1 METGEAGGDRTGKRW
16 GTPCDR
22 ESRRSRRELSSSGCD
37 WRLVTPAAKRS
48 SSAPRVSMRSTWKQ
62 KFSPKASLLQRVVLV
77 RKIGG
82 LSNRDNNVP
91 VPRNSP
97 FRDGSGPFPLSR
109 ATSRLTR
116 KSGFSTPSARLSRTD
131 RARPLSQALPLPSEI
146 LLPDNG

>member
-1 METGEAGGDRTGKRW
+1 MVGSEESGGGVEEERSLNFENEEQKRGE
-16 GTPCDR
+16 
-22 ESRRSRRELSSSGCD
+22 
-37 WRLVTPAAKRS
+37 AKRS
-48 SSAPRVSMRSTWKQ
+48 DRQATAAKEQEKKATSKENFNHPRKLV
-62 KFSPKASLLQRVVLV
+62 SLLQRVVLV

-116 KSGFSTPSARLSRTD
+116 KSPNGAPCARLSRTD

>member
-1 METGEAGGDRTGKRW
+1 MLR
-16 GTPCDR
+16 P
-22 ESRRSRRELSSSGCD
+22 
-37 WRLVTPAAKRS
+37 VTP
-48 SSAPRVSMRSTWKQ
+48 SSAAAPAPATPPPRAVRAVRPGVHPHCFCAGLALFAKLQ
-62 KFSPKASLLQRVVLV
+62 LKGAHYVGPLIYHPRKLVSLLQRVVLV

-97 FRDGSGPFPLSR
+97 FRDGSGPFALSR

-116 KSGFSTPSARLSRTD
+116 KSGSVPPCARLSRTD
-131 RARPLSQALPLPSEI
+131 RARPLSQALPLPSEF